1 MCDNATTKYND
12 ECYQRSQNS
21 SKSAGNTEYEQ
32 RRNNQ
37 RIEYLKQLKEKL
49 KEKTHLARCVELVAE
64 CFYFKFIQSQE
75 ELDNILLI
83 DFIKKTIF
91 YISGQMSM
99 YKNTQEFMLNSTP
112 FDVID
117 MMVDYFYSC

>member
-1 MCDNATTKYND
+1 MSNLSQIVAYR
-12 ECYQRSQNS
+12 RSQGGS
-21 SKSAGNTEYEQ
+21 VAGSLAGG
-32 RRNNQ
+32 
-37 RIEYLKQLKEKL
+37 IKEKL

-112 FDVID
+112 FDVVD